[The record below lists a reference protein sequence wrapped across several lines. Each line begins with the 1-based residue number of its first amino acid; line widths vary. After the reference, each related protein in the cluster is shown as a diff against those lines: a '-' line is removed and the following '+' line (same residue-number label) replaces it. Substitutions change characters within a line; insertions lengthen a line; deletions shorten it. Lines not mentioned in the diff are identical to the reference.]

1 MSTTIKEFEAGTIT
15 EFIQIIEEE
24 CLSEYILFR
33 GQSEEWD
40 LLPRIARINPRN
52 GLSIL
57 KAEIDMIEDFKRLS
71 RPFLKTVPSNM
82 WEWLSN
88 AQHFGMSTRLLDWS
102 TNPLTA
108 LWFTV
113 QNPST
118 QKDGVVWL
126 FKVPEQDIIKSREV
140 ETLDPFNQKRTKV
153 YQPEIISERIQSQN
167 AWFTLHK
174 YLIDEDNFIPFQKNK
189 AYKKYLTKII
199 IPQDEFAV
207 IRYQLERLGINKL
220 SLFPD
225 LEGAALHAEWKN
237 AYKEDEEGI

>member
-140 ETLDPFNQKRTKV
+140 ETLDPFNQKGRKYINQKLLV
-153 YQPEIISERIQSQN
+153 KESNHRMLGLHFISI
-167 AWFTLHK
+167 
-174 YLIDEDNFIPFQKNK
+174 
-189 AYKKYLTKII
+189 
-199 IPQDEFAV
+199 
-207 IRYQLERLGINKL
+207 
-220 SLFPD
+220 
-225 LEGAALHAEWKN
+225 
-237 AYKEDEEGI
+237 